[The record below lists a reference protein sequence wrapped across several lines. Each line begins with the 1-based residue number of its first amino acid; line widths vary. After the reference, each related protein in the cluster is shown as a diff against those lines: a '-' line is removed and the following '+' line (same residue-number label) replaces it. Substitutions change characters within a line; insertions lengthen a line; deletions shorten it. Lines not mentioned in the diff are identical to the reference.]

1 MNADAFAAAFDTIEV
16 DRASAPSP
24 AAIASAMAMCAPA
37 DQPGF
42 YLLDDA
48 SGCFAVDREW
58 GLISLR
64 DETLLER
71 ERGQIHAAR
80 LRVVEPSGTAYELA
94 LRLRISGRV
103 PQVVSE
109 EDDETAAAAP
119 TSTPNLPALAWAD
132 YAATLGACV
141 LSLDGGE
148 QARFGLVSV
157 HIPRLTEVEECEFRL
172 LADPPAPAAA
182 SARWSM

>member
-1 MNADAFAAAFDTIEV
+1 MNADSFAAAFDAIEV

-24 AAIASAMAMCAPA
+24 AAIAAAMAMCAPA

-42 YLLDDA
+42 YLLEDC
-48 SGCFAVDREW
+48 GGRFVVDREW

-64 DETLLER
+64 DESLLES
-71 ERGQIHAAR
+71 ERGQIYRAR

-109 EDDETAAAAP
+109 EDDETS
-119 TSTPNLPALAWAD
+119 STPDLPALAWAD
-132 YAATLGACV
+132 YTATLGARAV
-141 LSLDGGE
+141 SLDGGE
-148 QARFGLVSV
+148 QARFVLVSA
-157 HIPRLTEVEECEFRL
+157 HIPRLTKIEECDLRL
-172 LADPPAPAAA
+172 LADPPSPAAA
-182 SARWSM
+182 SARWTM